1 MHRELSLL
9 VFAACFVMCELRMKG
24 YGRSTLRRRI
34 IGHFIFDFH
43 FTDRADPFR
52 DSSTVL
58 CSRESFYLVQCSP
71 QAVQPRP
78 GPLGLAWL
86 AGLVGLVLAPS
97 RLGTRRDRSESWTE
111 YGQGLRAIP
120 IWLQS
125 TLYWA
130 LGRAPPGLP
139 GLRVPPAWYPGQP
152 RPGFLYGL
160 WGALT
165 WWHRHDT
172 GGYQAF
178 HSAL

>member
-1 MHRELSLL
+1 MSLP
-9 VFAACFVMCELRMKG
+9 
-24 YGRSTLRRRI
+24 
-34 IGHFIFDFH
+34 H
-43 FTDRADPFR
+43 
-52 DSSTVL
+52 
-58 CSRESFYLVQCSP
+58 QCSP

-160 WGALT
+160 WGALFPT
-165 WWHRHDT
+165 SC
-172 GGYQAF
+172 
-178 HSAL
+178 SALKQDIGRATLSLNPDTDVSGIGVRSISLSRQSSPEFQ